1 MKKTVLI
8 LFMLTT
14 VSLFG
19 CNRNA
24 SQTNNDMQNDNI
36 STDQLSTPASTSSDL
51 NTDNKTAPNFSLTDV
66 NGKAVSLAQFK
77 GKVVIIDFWATW
89 CPPCRRGIPDLISI
103 QKEFKNKV
111 AIIGISLDTD
121 TKGQVVPF
129 MKSMGINYHVV
140 YGTNDVVS
148 AYGNIEAIPTSFV
161 IDQNGKIV
169 AQHVGLTP
177 KETYIEEINQLLK
190 KS

>member
-1 MKKTVLI
+1 MKKAILI

-24 SQTNNDMQNDNI
+24 SQTSNDMQNDNI
-36 STDQLSTPASTSSDL
+36 STDQLSTPASNSSDL
-51 NTDNKTAPNFSLTDV
+51 NTDNKTAPNFKLTDV
-66 NGKAVSLAQFK
+66 NGKEISLAQFK

-103 QKEFKNKV
+103 QKEFKNKI

-121 TKGQVVPF
+121 TKPQVVPF

-140 YGTNDVVS
+140 YGTNEVVA

>member
-1 MKKTVLI
+1 
-8 LFMLTT
+8 MLTT

-121 TKGQVVPF
+121 TKAQVVPF

>member
-121 TKGQVVPF
+121 TKAQVVPF